1 MLNLSVFH
9 GIGFGFARC
18 TLKFAIPLDVIC
30 RAIPLL
36 QTFAA
41 GLAGRTH
48 SDSFCASK
56 CIYVRSML
64 AIWKDYVSI
73 GSSTVGRFA
82 CTSIRITLA
91 FLL

>member
-9 GIGFGFARC
+9 GIGFGVARC
-18 TLKFAIPLDVIC
+18 TLTFAIPLDVIC

-48 SDSFCASK
+48 SVLVNVYLSE
-56 CIYVRSML
+56 
-64 AIWKDYVSI
+64 
-73 GSSTVGRFA
+73 A
-82 CTSIRITLA
+82 CWQFERVMSALVPRQLDGLPVPA
-91 FLL
+91 FE